1 MPKTWIYY
9 LALMF
14 PLIVHLL
21 VMDTRF
27 FLDWLWYNGFPD
39 YYNVLNELSVHPK
52 LVEMFGGW
60 ALPFF
65 VGTVLCYWI
74 GGDEEDIGGQFLLL
88 PIAYVPFLIAARTI
102 SAAEFDPAMLYAYP
116 LVVIPVGYLYL
127 FPWVVFIKVFDK
139 LRLVV

>member
-9 LALMF
+9 LAVIM
-14 PLIVHLL
+14 PLLAHLL

-27 FLDWLWYNGFPD
+27 FLDWLWYNGYPD
-39 YYNVLNELSVHPK
+39 YYNVLNELSVHPM

-60 ALPFF
+60 ALPVFI
-65 VGTVLCYWI
+65 GTVLSYWV
-74 GGDEEDIGGQFLLL
+74 GGDEEDIGGQFLVL
-88 PIAYVPFLIAARTI
+88 PLFYVPFLLVGNAITQGFTI
-102 SAAEFDPAMLYAYP
+102 SMLYTYP

-127 FPWVVFIKVFDK
+127 FPWITFLKVFDR